1 MLLFTALFGGLMLLS
16 IESRRRMIAV
26 LLIGCIA
33 ILGVSPPPAQA
44 QFCLPCVIQ
53 AVLATISQTI
63 GNWLSVI
70 NGVVSD
76 IRKLHEQTIWPISA
90 INLAKSQIQSIIAR
104 FRGLI
109 QSIMTI
115 NPHTATL
122 PNPAALENIIRN
134 RGTGD
139 LGTVPQV
146 YVNAFRP
153 VPQAGAIAPQDRDMT
168 DMDDAL
174 AQDNL
179 MLLKVADQAQDLEL
193 QAADQIESLVGN
205 PNINVSDYGGSRVRG
220 DQKPG
225 HYAKDDGRDAATGG
239 RTRGTRQRNTQ
250 ADRYVRRPTAKQ
262 HDQRSPAQVR
272 RNRMR
277 DQFNQWRV
285 KAKTGSM
292 HVGRCIRR
300 HTVFAAVALLL
311 TVLISPRKVQG
322 QVPSPCCAILA
333 AGLGTINST
342 LGSVIGGGLQAI
354 NTVLSDISNFEQTVI
369 WPKQAIAQAL
379 GMAGQI
385 QGFYAQIRTIFQI
398 PIATATLQNPRQ
410 LESILLSRSPGQIPS
425 TTGGYAAVYG
435 VVPTPQNA
443 PPPVRDIIDMT
454 DAVAQDAMER
464 AIAIDAIA
472 DQELAA
478 ADLMRVRAIDLANN
492 GAHLKLGSAWAVTTQ
507 QNVSTTLQHK

>member
-16 IESRRRMIAV
+16 IENRRRMVAI

-76 IRKLHEQTIWPISA
+76 IRKLYEQTIWPISA

-104 FRGLI
+104 FRGVI

-205 PNINVSDYGGSRVRG
+205 PNINVSAPGSSSLI
-220 DQKPG
+220 
-225 HYAKDDGRDAATGG
+225 
-239 RTRGTRQRNTQ
+239 
-250 ADRYVRRPTAKQ
+250 TA
-262 HDQRSPAQVR
+262 
-272 RNRMR
+272 
-277 DQFNQWRV
+277 
-285 KAKTGSM
+285 
-292 HVGRCIRR
+292 
-300 HTVFAAVALLL
+300 AAVSAE
-311 TVLISPRKVQG
+311 IKS
-322 QVPSPCCAILA
+322 
-333 AGLGTINST
+333 
-342 LGSVIGGGLQAI
+342 QAI
-354 NTVLSDISNFEQTVI
+354 MQKMMAAMLRQEAGRVAHDN
-369 WPKQAIAQAL
+369 AIRKRTATF
-379 GMAGQI
+379 AGQ
-385 QGFYAQIRTIFQI
+385 
-398 PIATATLQNPRQ
+398 LQN
-410 LESILLSRSPGQIPS
+410 
-425 TTGGYAAVYG
+425 
-435 VVPTPQNA
+435 N
-443 PPPVRDIIDMT
+443 MT
-454 DAVAQDAMER
+454 
-464 AIAIDAIA
+464 
-472 DQELAA
+472 
-478 ADLMRVRAIDLANN
+478 
-492 GAHLKLGSAWAVTTQ
+492 
-507 QNVSTTLQHK
+507 NVLQHK

>member
-16 IESRRRMIAV
+16 VESRRRMVAV

-33 ILGVSPPPAQA
+33 ILGISPQPAQA

-76 IRKLHEQTIWPISA
+76 IRKLYEQTIWPISA

-104 FRGLI
+104 FRGVI

-153 VPQAGAIAPQDRDMT
+153 VPQERDMT

-205 PNINVSDYGGSRVRG
+205 PNINVSAPGSSSLI
-220 DQKPG
+220 
-225 HYAKDDGRDAATGG
+225 
-239 RTRGTRQRNTQ
+239 
-250 ADRYVRRPTAKQ
+250 TA
-262 HDQRSPAQVR
+262 
-272 RNRMR
+272 
-277 DQFNQWRV
+277 
-285 KAKTGSM
+285 
-292 HVGRCIRR
+292 
-300 HTVFAAVALLL
+300 AAVSAE
-311 TVLISPRKVQG
+311 IKS
-322 QVPSPCCAILA
+322 
-333 AGLGTINST
+333 
-342 LGSVIGGGLQAI
+342 QAI
-354 NTVLSDISNFEQTVI
+354 MQKMVAAML
-369 WPKQAIAQAL
+369 
-379 GMAGQI
+379 
-385 QGFYAQIRTIFQI
+385 
-398 PIATATLQNPRQ
+398 RQ
-410 LESILLSRSPGQIPS
+410 
-425 TTGGYAAVYG
+425 
-435 VVPTPQNA
+435 
-443 PPPVRDIIDMT
+443 
-454 DAVAQDAMER
+454 
-464 AIAIDAIA
+464 
-472 DQELAA
+472 
-478 ADLMRVRAIDLANN
+478 
-492 GAHLKLGSAWAVTTQ
+492 
-507 QNVSTTLQHK
+507 